1 MKAHI
6 CQRNMHCYAQV
17 HIVPNTQLF
26 QLIHTFHRVTSFLN
40 KVTKIIE
47 QVSYQW
53 QPHTNEAALISFN
66 FPSISLPHLF
76 KCFRSMKVFGWQL

>member
-17 HIVPNTQLF
+17 HIVPNTLLF

-53 QPHTNEAALISFN
+53 QPHTNEAGLISFN
-66 FPSISLPHLF
+66 FPSMESAVKISLSPDPV
-76 KCFRSMKVFGWQL
+76 K